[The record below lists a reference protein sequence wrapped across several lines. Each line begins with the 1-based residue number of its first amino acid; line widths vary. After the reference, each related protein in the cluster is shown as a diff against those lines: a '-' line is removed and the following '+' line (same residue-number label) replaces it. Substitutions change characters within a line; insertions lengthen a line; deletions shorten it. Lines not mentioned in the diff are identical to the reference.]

1 MHGVASVGGTM
12 CSHLGETDDS
22 TSTRG
27 VVFNLTCVK
36 MTLSVSKVRIR
47 PGCNACRGVM
57 QVLHQAS
64 AQL

>member
-1 MHGVASVGGTM
+1 M

-36 MTLSVSKVRIR
+36 MTYQCQKSGSGQGAMHVE
-47 PGCNACRGVM
+47 G
-57 QVLHQAS
+57 
-64 AQL
+64 